1 MILHMTT
8 TRPQQQRPSL
18 THPAG
23 SAPLVRKLVTEWG
36 TISAQPRT
44 LRTINRWDLPGGPIN
59 HLDEVLLRAGY
70 GIDTSYENCD
80 AFLFALVK
88 RAAHDE
94 RAARIVLQRIL
105 PPLIAIAGRRGHIV
119 HGGFNAAFNEIL
131 GQAWILI
138 RQYPVDRRPAK
149 IASNLVRDTEYF
161 AFVRNNR
168 LKRLEVESWT
178 DDADEKFVSD
188 DEEVIEPNV
197 ELALIIHD
205 AVKRGI
211 RTAPLHLIVRLSS
224 GETLEDIAAE
234 AGVCVRTVRTWRR
247 KAIIELRERTQCAA

>member
-1 MILHMTT
+1 MLLGMTT
-8 TRPQQQRPSL
+8 TQPTHQRPSL

-44 LRTINRWDLPGGPIN
+44 LRLINRWDLPGGPIN

-70 GIDTSYENCD
+70 GIDTTYENCD
-80 AFLFALVK
+80 AF

-94 RAARIVLQRIL
+94 LAARIVLQRIL

-119 HGGFNAAFNEIL
+119 NGGFNTAFNEIL

-138 RQYPVDRRPAK
+138 RQYPVERRPAK

-161 AFVRNNR
+161 AFVRNAR
-168 LKRLEVESWT
+168 LKRLEVESWN
-178 DDADEKFVSD
+178 DDADEKFVA
-188 DEEVIEPNV
+188 EEDNFIEPNV
-197 ELALIIHD
+197 ELAQIIHD

-211 RTAPLHLIVRLSS
+211 RSAPLQLIMRLSS
-224 GETLEDIAAE
+224 GETVEDIAAE

>member
-1 MILHMTT
+1 MTT
-8 TRPQQQRPSL
+8 TRPTHQYPSL

-23 SAPLVRKLVTEWG
+23 SAPLVRRLVAEWG
-36 TISAQPRT
+36 TICAQPRT
-44 LRTINRWDLPGGPIN
+44 LRVINRWDLPGGPVK

-70 GIDTSYENCD
+70 GIDTSFENCD

-94 RAARIVLQRIL
+94 LAARIVLQRIL

-119 HGGFNAAFNEIL
+119 DGGFNAAFNEIL

-161 AFVRNNR
+161 AFVRNAR

-178 DDADEKFVSD
+178 DDADEKFVAEED
-188 DEEVIEPNV
+188 DTIEPSV
-197 ELALIIHD
+197 ELAQIIHD
-205 AVKRGI
+205 AVRRGI
-211 RTAPLHLIVRLSS
+211 HTAPLQLIMRLSS
-224 GETLEDIAAE
+224 GETVEDIAAE

>member
-1 MILHMTT
+1 
-8 TRPQQQRPSL
+8 
-18 THPAG
+18 
-23 SAPLVRKLVTEWG
+23 
-36 TISAQPRT
+36 
-44 LRTINRWDLPGGPIN
+44 
-59 HLDEVLLRAGY
+59 
-70 GIDTSYENCD
+70 
-80 AFLFALVK
+80 
-88 RAAHDE
+88 
-94 RAARIVLQRIL
+94 
-105 PPLIAIAGRRGHIV
+105 
-119 HGGFNAAFNEIL
+119 
-131 GQAWILI
+131 
-138 RQYPVDRRPAK
+138 
-149 IASNLVRDTEYF
+149 LVRDTEYF

-211 RTAPLHLIVRLSS
+211 RTAPLQIIMRLSS
-224 GETLEDIAAE
+224 GETVEDIAAE

>member
-1 MILHMTT
+1 
-8 TRPQQQRPSL
+8 
-18 THPAG
+18 
-23 SAPLVRKLVTEWG
+23 
-36 TISAQPRT
+36 
-44 LRTINRWDLPGGPIN
+44 
-59 HLDEVLLRAGY
+59 
-70 GIDTSYENCD
+70 
-80 AFLFALVK
+80 VK

-94 RAARIVLQRIL
+94 LAARIVLQRIL

-161 AFVRNNR
+161 AFVRNAR

-178 DDADEKFVSD
+178 DDVDEKFVSD

-197 ELALIIHD
+197 ELAQIVHD

-211 RTAPLHLIVRLSS
+211 RNAPLQLIMRLSS

>member
-1 MILHMTT
+1 MPARIAVVPAAGLG
-8 TRPQQQRPSL
+8 TRFLPATKAVPKELLPIVDRP
-18 THPAG
+18 AIQY
-23 SAPLVRKLVTEWG
+23 
-36 TISAQPRT
+36 TI
-44 LRTINRWDLPGGPIN
+44 
-59 HLDEVLLRAGY
+59 DEAVGA
-70 GIDTSYENCD
+70 GIDHIVIVTNEAKPGIEGYFKPSQMVVD
-80 AFLFALVK
+80 K
-88 RAAHDE
+88 MRAAGRDE
-94 RAARIVLQRIL
+94 LAARIVLQRIL

-119 HGGFNAAFNEIL
+119 NGGFNAAFNEIL

-161 AFVRNNR
+161 AFVRNAR

-178 DDADEKFVSD
+178 DDVDEKFVSD
-188 DEEVIEPNV
+188 DEETIEPNV
-197 ELALIIHD
+197 ELAQIIHD

-211 RTAPLHLIVRLSS
+211 RSAPLQLIMRLGS
-224 GETLEDIAAE
+224 GETLEEIAAE